1 MRLRWLFPT
10 ALLLAAA
17 QVVAVP
23 RAVEPVAFDWFEY
36 RGMDPLFEGVL
47 AKGEYQN
54 PVAAGFFPDPSI
66 ARRGDDYYMA
76 HSSFA
81 YVPGLPI
88 LHSRDLVNWRLLGH
102 ALTRR
107 SQVDMRGLQ
116 VSQGIFAPTLRYH
129 QGRFYLI
136 GTAVGA
142 GGNFLITAK
151 DPQGPW
157 SDPVWLPEIGGI
169 DPDIFFDDDGRVF
182 IAHNDVPEG
191 EPLYDG
197 HRAIWLWEYD
207 PEAERVLPDSGRV
220 IVNGGVDLS
229 EEPVWIEG
237 PHLYKVNGW
246 YYLLCAEGG
255 TGYNHSEVVF
265 RTRKLD
271 EPFEPYSGNPI
282 LTQRDLER
290 GRADP
295 IVAAGHAD
303 LVQTPEGDWWSVF
316 LATRPYDEVFYNT
329 GRETFL
335 LPVSWK
341 DGWPRIL
348 AAGQAI
354 PQRLD
359 APAIDAA
366 PAEGAPLTGN
376 FTWRDDFET
385 RELNPQWNLLR
396 GDFERDWLQLRGK
409 QLQLLPKPRSM
420 ASQEQPVY
428 LGRRQQHQ
436 RFQTSAQL
444 RLPADEDVSAG
455 IVAFQNENHHYYLG
469 VKAAGKDGYEIF
481 LERAAGGEPQRL
493 HSVSVDAKAG
503 EAIALEI
510 RGDRSEISFY
520 YQPSGRPAKKLVAG
534 MDGKLLSTEVA
545 GGFVGTTLG
554 PHARSESP

>member
-10 ALLLAAA
+10 ALLLAAV
-17 QVVAVP
+17 QVVAAP
-23 RAVEPVAFDWFEY
+23 RAAEQVAFDWFEY
-36 RGMDPLFEGVL
+36 RGMDPLFEGAL

-66 ARRGDDYYMA
+66 ARRGDDYYMV

-81 YVPGLPI
+81 YAPGLPI
-88 LHSRDLVNWRLLGH
+88 LYSRDLVSWRLLGH

-129 QGRFYLI
+129 LGRFYLI

-142 GGNFLITAK
+142 SGNFLITAQ
-151 DPQGPW
+151 DPEGPW
-157 SDPVWLPEIGGI
+157 SDPIWLPEIGGI
-169 DPDIFFDDDGRVF
+169 DPDIFFDDDGRVY
-182 IAHNDVPEG
+182 IAHNDAPEG

-197 HRAIWLWEYD
+197 HRAIWLWEFD
-207 PEAERVLPDSGRV
+207 PEAGRVLPESGRV

-229 EEPVWIEG
+229 EEPIWIEG

-265 RTRKLD
+265 RTRSLD
-271 EPFEPYSGNPI
+271 EPFEPYRGNPI
-282 LTQRDLER
+282 LTQRDLDR
-290 GRADP
+290 DRADP
-295 IVAAGHAD
+295 IVAVGHAD

-348 AAGQAI
+348 AAGERV
-354 PQRLD
+354 PMR
-359 APAIDAA
+359 APAPVIDAA
-366 PAEGAPLTGN
+366 PVEGRPLTGN
-376 FTWRDDFET
+376 FTWRDEFESPV
-385 RELNPQWNLLR
+385 LNAHWNLLR
-396 GDFERDWLQLRGK
+396 DFERDWLRLRDGQLR
-409 QLQLLPKPRSM
+409 LVPKKPSM
-420 ASQEQPVY
+420 ASLEQSAY

-436 RFQTSAQL
+436 RFRASTQL
-444 RLPADEDVSAG
+444 RLPDTEGVSAG
-455 IVAFQNENHHYYLG
+455 IVAFQNEKYHYYLG
-469 VKAAGKDGYEIF
+469 ARMAGKNGYEIF
-481 LERAAGGEPQRL
+481 LEQAAGDELQQL

-503 EAIALEI
+503 EPIALEI
-510 RGDRSEISFY
+510 RGNRSEIGFY
-520 YQPSGRPAKKLVAG
+520 YQPSSRPAKKLVSG
-534 MDGKLLSTEVA
+534 LDGKLLSTEVA

-554 PHARSESP
+554 PHVRLESM